1 MDPKCWHLKYLN
13 LKNTLLSYCLDTNRK
28 KSIYSCEFNCILDIY
43 LALWAFAISTLN
55 AAYTKKL
62 KIKILLEGE
71 KDVIII

>member
-1 MDPKCWHLKYLN
+1 MLTFKIFELK
-13 LKNTLLSYCLDTNRK
+13 KHFVFLLLRHQQK